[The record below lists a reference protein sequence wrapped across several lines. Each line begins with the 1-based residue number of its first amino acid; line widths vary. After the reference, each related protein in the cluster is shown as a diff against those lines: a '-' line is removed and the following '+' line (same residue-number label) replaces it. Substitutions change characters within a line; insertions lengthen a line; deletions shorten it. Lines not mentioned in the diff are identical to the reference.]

1 MVKVHV
7 AEGMLICTQVKNDR
21 HSFRPVCGAVLWCK
35 CTQLETS
42 LKLDANAIR
51 INKVQNSLSLASQK
65 RWITWE
71 RAFHLCYRAQVLLHS
86 FILCSQPTHPLT
98 HGLIHLALVLQE
110 RLDHLGEGVPPLLI
124 LPIYSQLPADLQSK
138 IFEKA
143 PEGMRKV
150 VVSTNIAETSLTVDG
165 IIYVVDTGYCKLK
178 VCCCCIS
185 QLHAMVV

>member
-1 MVKVHV
+1 
-7 AEGMLICTQVKNDR
+7 L
-21 HSFRPVCGAVLWCK
+21 
-35 CTQLETS
+35 
-42 LKLDANAIR
+42 
-51 INKVQNSLSLASQK
+51 
-65 RWITWE
+65 
-71 RAFHLCYRAQVLLHS
+71 LLHAAAET
-86 FILCSQPTHPLT
+86 F
-98 HGLIHLALVLQE
+98 LVVQE

-178 VCCCCIS
+178 VPCSSSLNSCDTHFDSLSVDDIVQHS
-185 QLHAMVV
+185 ASHDTQRKP

>member
-1 MVKVHV
+1 M
-7 AEGMLICTQVKNDR
+7 
-21 HSFRPVCGAVLWCK
+21 P
-35 CTQLETS
+35 
-42 LKLDANAIR
+42 
-51 INKVQNSLSLASQK
+51 
-65 RWITWE
+65 
-71 RAFHLCYRAQVLLHS
+71 
-86 FILCSQPTHPLT
+86 
-98 HGLIHLALVLQE
+98 VLQE

-178 VCCCCIS
+178 VQFVLVASMHDAAPLLLLLVAMLLSHPWMLHSGYVSVVVSLLDARAAWHLACICAAHIHI
-185 QLHAMVV
+185 LDLMH

>member
-1 MVKVHV
+1 M
-7 AEGMLICTQVKNDR
+7 
-21 HSFRPVCGAVLWCK
+21 
-35 CTQLETS
+35 
-42 LKLDANAIR
+42 
-51 INKVQNSLSLASQK
+51 
-65 RWITWE
+65 
-71 RAFHLCYRAQVLLHS
+71 
-86 FILCSQPTHPLT
+86 
-98 HGLIHLALVLQE
+98 LQE

-178 VCCCCIS
+178 VSFWAFVLQSALWPHHLILTYSHQRC
-185 QLHAMVV
+185 

>member
-1 MVKVHV
+1 MSQNSKSGQEKRIDLCKKVH
-7 AEGMLICTQVKNDR
+7 I
-21 HSFRPVCGAVLWCK
+21 VL
-35 CTQLETS
+35 
-42 LKLDANAIR
+42 
-51 INKVQNSLSLASQK
+51 
-65 RWITWE
+65 
-71 RAFHLCYRAQVLLHS
+71 
-86 FILCSQPTHPLT
+86 
-98 HGLIHLALVLQE
+98 LQE

-178 VCCCCIS
+178 VSTCHQITSPAALSTAASRIAYSQSRRIRARACRECIIQTCVIVTQEIVAPATSLCCRSVC
-185 QLHAMVV
+185 LHMQFLSIAIGHLCLMC

>member
-1 MVKVHV
+1 MSHHK
-7 AEGMLICTQVKNDR
+7 LRDR
-21 HSFRPVCGAVLWCK
+21 NPVLVTAWYSIKHCIAVTAQIDSVCAVSTDNCRQRL
-35 CTQLETS
+35 
-42 LKLDANAIR
+42 
-51 INKVQNSLSLASQK
+51 LA
-65 RWITWE
+65 
-71 RAFHLCYRAQVLLHS
+71 
-86 FILCSQPTHPLT
+86 
-98 HGLIHLALVLQE
+98 VLQE

-178 VCCCCIS
+178 VHTSWHARCCTKSFVKSCWAS
-185 QLHAMVV
+185 VELSMLVGHAFDCRLV

>member
-1 MVKVHV
+1 M
-7 AEGMLICTQVKNDR
+7 I
-21 HSFRPVCGAVLWCK
+21 
-35 CTQLETS
+35 
-42 LKLDANAIR
+42 
-51 INKVQNSLSLASQK
+51 
-65 RWITWE
+65 
-71 RAFHLCYRAQVLLHS
+71 
-86 FILCSQPTHPLT
+86 
-98 HGLIHLALVLQE
+98 QE

-178 VCCCCIS
+178 VPAPLHSTPVTLILIPCLLKTSFSTVQAMIHSLVCHYAKGAGQRTVQACIM
-185 QLHAMVV
+185 LTLEADL

>member
-1 MVKVHV
+1 
-7 AEGMLICTQVKNDR
+7 MLIA
-21 HSFRPVCGAVLWCK
+21 P
-35 CTQLETS
+35 
-42 LKLDANAIR
+42 
-51 INKVQNSLSLASQK
+51 
-65 RWITWE
+65 
-71 RAFHLCYRAQVLLHS
+71 
-86 FILCSQPTHPLT
+86 
-98 HGLIHLALVLQE
+98 QE

-178 VCCCCIS
+178 VRFTTHLRHCTYCCLVAPAHLELAS
-185 QLHAMVV
+185 LVVSAWRVWPFKYQQSGCVGILLLNLRWYC

>member
-1 MVKVHV
+1 MVNVV
-7 AEGMLICTQVKNDR
+7 
-21 HSFRPVCGAVLWCK
+21 
-35 CTQLETS
+35 
-42 LKLDANAIR
+42 
-51 INKVQNSLSLASQK
+51 
-65 RWITWE
+65 
-71 RAFHLCYRAQVLLHS
+71 
-86 FILCSQPTHPLT
+86 PL
-98 HGLIHLALVLQE
+98 VPQE

-178 VCCCCIS
+178 VHILAPLYDLTCCLLTACPACSCAPLLCWCLAGVALLVSAQRLCLCTHCEPEAILPKPGDS
-185 QLHAMVV
+185 VSPLEHCRCMFSTCAPSVPPALQIGLAVIPA